1 METLSLVGSVMGLG
15 LASGVRLYAT
25 MLAVGL
31 GLRFGIFDLHPG
43 IERLR
48 ILSNDWVLAAVGLA
62 YLIEFFADKVPWLDS
77 LWDSVHTLIRPLGA
91 AMMSATA
98 LGSLNPEAR
107 WALAVASGGVAL
119 AGHSTKAGTRLAA
132 NHSPEPFSNIFLSLF
147 GDVLVFSGAWLA
159 IQHPIAML
167 AVVIAFLTAFLWIGP
182 KVFRLL
188 KLESTAL
195 LCLVR
200 GSGGEPEKDEH
211 AKLGAPILVMRAAA
225 GSGVRGLKNSTGW
238 LAFGDEGLTFVARRW
253 FRLKVH
259 RISTDAIVH
268 ADFRKRILLDQLR
281 IKTPAGLANFDLFKD
296 RSGKLK
302 KLREGLERFS
312 SPVPG
317 GSDGL
322 AATLPPRPAFE

>member
-1 METLSLVGSVMGLG
+1 METLSLLGSVMGLG

-31 GLRFGIFDLHPG
+31 GLRFGIFDLHAG

-48 ILSNDWVLAAVGLA
+48 ILSSDWVLAAVGLA

-77 LWDSVHTLIRPLGA
+77 LWDSIHTLIRPLGA

-98 LGSLNPEAR
+98 LGSFSPEAR
-107 WALAVASGGVAL
+107 WALALASGGVAF

-147 GDVLVFSGAWLA
+147 EDVLVFSGTWLA

-167 AVVIAFLTAFLWIGP
+167 AIVVAFLAAFLWIGP

-195 LCLVR
+195 LCLIR
-200 GSGGEPEKDEH
+200 GSGGEPQKDEYG
-211 AKLGAPILVMRAAA
+211 KLGAPILVVRAAA
-225 GSGVRGLKNSTGW
+225 GAGVRGLKNSTGW
-238 LAFGDEGLTFVARRW
+238 LGFGDEGLTFVARRW

-259 RISTDAIVH
+259 RIPVDAI
-268 ADFRKRILLDQLR
+268 AGSDFRKRILLDQLR
-281 IKTPAGLANFDLFKD
+281 IKTPVGLVNFDLFKD
-296 RSGKLK
+296 RTGKSQ
-302 KLREGLERFS
+302 KLREALQRFS
-312 SPVPG
+312 SPASV
-317 GSDGL
+317 SDPL
-322 AATLPPRPAFE
+322 TATSRPAFE